1 MKQELQ
7 IERIN
12 SCNKWLEELSAD
24 IQVQSIAYYIESLN
38 MLCKAL
44 PFINSQLALA
54 KKILN
59 DKKVAAYHALLTSS
73 AANEQWFSASQGKDY
88 VNARLAQ
95 EQYHYDLIERC
106 SRSIVHIIDA
116 TRSILSALKEESK
129 TLSYQR

>member
-12 SCNKWLEELSAD
+12 SCNQWLEELSAD

-44 PFINSQLALA
+44 PFINSQMALA

-59 DKKVAAYHALLTSS
+59 DKKVAAYHTLLTSS

-106 SRSIVHIIDA
+106 SRSIVHVIDA